1 MNKYGIKNYIKS
13 DVIRYRGKFTVKNF
27 LGLFAF
33 NTGFRVTFWF
43 RMAQSQAF
51 GNRVVRGIA
60 RLSQLRT
67 GIQLGLDTK
76 IGYGLYIGHNG
87 PIVINPG
94 TTICNN
100 VNISQFT
107 TIGSNSN
114 RFAKIGNNVYIG
126 PGVSVVEGVLIGDN
140 ATIGAGSVVTKDIPA
155 QATAAGNYAKVLN
168 YNHPGRYINNK
179 WL

>member
-94 TTICNN
+94 TTI
-100 VNISQFT
+100 
-107 TIGSNSN
+107 
-114 RFAKIGNNVYIG
+114 GNNV
-126 PGVSVVEGVLIGDN
+126 
-140 ATIGAGSVVTKDIPA
+140 TIGAGSVVTKDIPA